1 MGPASNSTERSPRLR
16 DLPPNVRRSM
26 SGGVI
31 GLFVDSFDVYLPALV
46 LPAAMSYFIPKSLS
60 PAAAVTVST
69 LLFTLSLLGR
79 PLGGLIFGNLADRIG
94 RKRVTMISAVGF
106 TVCTLLIGVLPGYA
120 QWGVTVIVIFAA
132 LRLLD
137 GIFLGGGYAAPI
149 PLALEQSPPR
159 LRGIVGGLIAA
170 AAPASFVVISLI
182 QELALSRMPKQEF
195 LTWGWRLP
203 FFLAGLL
210 GVFYIW
216 HYSRVS
222 EGNENYWVQ
231 RRSERKQP
239 LRELFSRGNARV
251 LWQVLLLST
260 GYWFAAQIMVSLLPT
275 LLTEVLHQSA
285 SDVTLL
291 TLANG
296 LVTMIAMPLIALL
309 AQHYG
314 RKRVLQ
320 WTSYAI
326 VIGVSLSFYLM
337 VQFAQGRMGFV
348 AVAIAAII
356 ANILTSG
363 PLGVLITYLNE
374 RFPLRVRSTGY
385 SVGYTFGLILP
396 GLYSFW
402 LLGLQTFMPYQY
414 GPLVLIVL
422 GGVLMFFGVRSLP
435 ETSTDESLD
444 PVPGTPTGDVDAG
457 IAR

>member
-1 MGPASNSTERSPRLR
+1 MGPANNTAPRLR
-16 DLPPNVRRSM
+16 DLPPNVRRCM

-31 GLFVDSFDVYLPALV
+31 GLFIDSFDVYLPALV

-60 PAAAVTVST
+60 PAMAVTVST

-94 RKRVTMISAVGF
+94 RKRVTLISAIGF
-106 TVCTLLIGVLPGYA
+106 TTCTLLIGVLPGYA
-120 QWGVTVIVIFAA
+120 QWGVAVIVIFAV
-132 LRLLD
+132 LRLVD
-137 GIFLGGGYAAPI
+137 GMFLGGGYAAPI

-159 LRGIVGGLIAA
+159 LRGLVGGLIAA

-182 QELALSRMPKQEF
+182 QELALSRMPKDEF

-203 FFLAGLL
+203 FFLAGVL

-222 EGNENYWVQ
+222 EGNEDYWVQ

-239 LRELFSRGNARV
+239 LRELFARDNARV

-260 GYWFAAQIMVSLLPT
+260 GYWFAAQVMVSLLPT
-275 LLTEVLHQSA
+275 LLTTLLHQSA
-285 SDVTLL
+285 SNVTLL
-291 TLANG
+291 TLVNG
-296 LVTMIAMPLIALL
+296 LVTMIAMPVIAVL
-309 AQHYG
+309 AQRYG
-314 RKRVLQ
+314 RKRMLQ
-320 WTSYAI
+320 WTSYSI
-326 VIGVSLSFYLM
+326 IIGVALSFYLM
-337 VQFAQGRMGFV
+337 IVFAAGRTGFF
-348 AVAIAAII
+348 AVALCAII
-356 ANILTSG
+356 ANVLTSG

-374 RFPLRVRSTGY
+374 RFPIRVRSTGY

-402 LLGLQTFMPYQY
+402 LLGLQTIMPYQY

-435 ETSTDESLD
+435 ETNADENLD
-444 PVPGTPTGDVDAG
+444 VAAATTTGDVDAG
-457 IAR
+457 LAR